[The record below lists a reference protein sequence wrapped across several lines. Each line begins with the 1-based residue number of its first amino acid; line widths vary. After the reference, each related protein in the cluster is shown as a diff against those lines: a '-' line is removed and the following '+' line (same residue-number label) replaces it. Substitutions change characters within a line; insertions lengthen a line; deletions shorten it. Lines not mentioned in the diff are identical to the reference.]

1 MKYKESDPQVLPAD
15 DAVAVVIETVEET
28 TKAEKPSKTDDIEE
42 TYKDI
47 IMTRLSLIKDSV
59 EIVEKTLRKL
69 YKISDEAN
77 N

>member
-1 MKYKESDPQVLPAD
+1 MKYKESDLQVKPAD
-15 DAVAVVIETVEET
+15 DAVAVVIETVEGT

-77 N
+77 D